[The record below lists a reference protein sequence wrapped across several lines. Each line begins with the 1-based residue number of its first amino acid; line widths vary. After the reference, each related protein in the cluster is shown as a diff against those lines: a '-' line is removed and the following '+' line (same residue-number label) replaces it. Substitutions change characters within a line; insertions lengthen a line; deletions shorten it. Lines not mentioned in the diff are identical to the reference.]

1 MATKQRRQ
9 VNTPVAPPKRRRT
22 STNPKME
29 EVVYTQPKPFQRN
42 RFLIHLASVVA
53 VVLALVFGMS
63 IFFKVGQVTVS
74 GMEKYT
80 AWDVKEASGIQEGET
95 LLTLSKATISGKII
109 TKLPYVGSVRVG
121 IKLPDTVNIEVKEL
135 DVVYAIA
142 GDDGNWWL
150 MTASGR
156 LVEPITEGVAKTH
169 TQVLG
174 VQITGAEVGMQA
186 VALEAVPD
194 ETEATDATEQTQAPA
209 VTILGRERLEQ
220 AITILQHLEDN
231 GVVGEVASVDVS
243 DTEAMELWYG
253 QRYLVQLGDGTQMNR
268 KIKSMKAAV
277 DQMGE
282 YQSGELDVSFT
293 IWPQEVGYTPF
304 E

>member
-1 MATKQRRQ
+1 MATKEKRQ
-9 VNTPVAPPKRRRT
+9 VNTPPAPPRRRRAPV
-22 STNPKME
+22 NRKME
-29 EVVYTQPKPFQRN
+29 EVVYTQPKPFRRN

-109 TKLPYVGSVRVG
+109 TKLPYVGDVRVG
-121 IKLPDTVNIEVKEL
+121 IKLPDTVNIEVREL
-135 DVVYAIA
+135 DVVYAVSA
-142 GDDGNWWL
+142 SDGGWWL

-156 LVEPITEGVAKTH
+156 LVEPVTEGVAKTY
-169 TQVLG
+169 TQILG
-174 VQITGAEVGMQA
+174 VQITGAQVGMQA
-186 VALEAVPD
+186 VAQEAAAD
-194 ETEATDATEQTQAPA
+194 ETDATDATEQTQAPA
-209 VTILGRERLEQ
+209 VTVLGRERLEL
-220 AITILQHLEDN
+220 AIAIAQCLEDN
-231 GVVGEVASVDVS
+231 GVIGDAASVDVS
-243 DTEAMELWYG
+243 DTEAVTLWYG
-253 QRYLVQLGDGTQMNR
+253 QRYLVQLGDGTQMQR
-268 KIKSMKAAV
+268 KIKSMKAAI
-277 DQMGE
+277 DQMGQ

-293 IWPQEVGYTPF
+293 IWQQEVGYTPF